1 METEPTYLVDLV
13 LGESAEPS
21 LEVQIEMAIARVK
34 RRANGPQHQDRMV
47 MLRTEIDELEALWL
61 RYLREEAHVG

>member
-1 METEPTYLVDLV
+1 
-13 LGESAEPS
+13 
-21 LEVQIEMAIARVK
+21 
-34 RRANGPQHQDRMV
+34 V